1 MEIHIAQRTV
11 GPDQPVLVIA
21 EIGVNHDGSLDRAL
35 ALVEHARAAGAD
47 AVKLQIYTATSLMH
61 PSGGLA
67 EYQKT
72 PSTDDSPI
80 AMLQRYEIDSEQRR
94 TIVAAIRAKGLSPIA
109 TPFSPGDVPELER
122 LGLPAVK
129 IASPD
134 LVNPVLLK
142 RVAALGKPMLLSVGT
157 ATMEEIRRTAEWL
170 HAWNATYAL
179 LHCISCYPTPTD
191 QAHLGWISELARSFP
206 VPVGYSDHT
215 TDEWAGG
222 LAVAA
227 GACLIE
233 KHLTWDRTAPGPDH
247 SASADP
253 QQFARYVANVRRAES
268 LRGAGSKRVLE
279 IEEDVR
285 LVSRQSLVLVRD
297 LPQGHLLQEADLTVQ
312 RPGTG
317 IPAAEID
324 KVIGRKLSQ
333 PLTAG
338 AMLQW
343 TLCT

>member
-1 MEIHIAQRTV
+1 MELRIAQRAL

-35 ALVEHARAAGAD
+35 ELVEHARAAGAD
-47 AVKLQIYTATSLMH
+47 AVKLQLYNAASLMH
-61 PSGGLA
+61 PSGGFA

-72 PSTDDSPI
+72 TTADASPV
-80 AMLQRYEIDSEQRR
+80 AMLRRYEMSCEQRR
-94 TIVAAIRAKGLSPIA
+94 ILVAAIRAKGLIPIA
-109 TPFSPGDVPELER
+109 TPFSPGDVAEIQALD
-122 LGLPAVK
+122 LPAVK

-142 RVAALGKPMLLSVGT
+142 RVAALARPMLLSTGT
-157 ATMEEIRRTAEWL
+157 ATLEEIDRTAGWL
-170 HAWNATYAL
+170 RSWGASFAL
-179 LHCISCYPTPTD
+179 LHCISCYPTPNE
-191 QAHLGWISELARSFP
+191 QAHIGWISQLAGRFG
-206 VPVGYSDHT
+206 VPIGYSDHA

-253 QQFARYVANVRRAES
+253 QQFARYVANIRRAES
-268 LRGAGSKRVLE
+268 LRGCGDKRVLD
-279 IEEDVR
+279 IEADVR
-285 LVSRQSLVLVRD
+285 LVSRQSLVVVRD
-297 LPQGHLLQEADLTVQ
+297 LPAGHVLQEDDLTVQ

-324 KVIGRKLSQ
+324 KVVGRKLAE
-333 PLTAG
+333 PLKAAT
-338 AMLQW
+338 MLQW
-343 TLCT
+343 SSL